1 MKSLYSIH
9 LSTAKSWRGGENQI
23 WLLAKG
29 LLARGQ
35 KVLVLAPEGAP
46 LHERCAAAG
55 IPTRA
60 LKLRGA
66 IDPLG
71 TLRLYRLLQKEK
83 PDVLHLHDGHAVL
96 AGQIAGRGVA
106 REKLKVVVHRRT
118 VFALRGK
125 WKYSGRVDRVIAI
138 SAAVKEQCL
147 AAGLPESQIR
157 VVYSGLEF
165 PAPVPDSA
173 ALEFRARL
181 GIPPDAF
188 VIAHA
193 AALTSEKRQA
203 DMIRAVAGV
212 NERLKAQQRAGVH
225 LVLAGTGDQEQLLR
239 SEVKACGQEGN
250 IHFPGFVKDLRAL
263 WASGTIA
270 FYASE
275 AEGLCTALIEAQ
287 GAGLP
292 ALITRAGGMVEVV
305 EGGVSGVVVEIG
317 DVAKMSASL
326 LGLIERTEIRQRM
339 GVAAASRMREKF
351 SAAAMV
357 AGVERVYREFCGC

>member
-1 MKSLYSIH
+1 MKSLYSVH
-9 LSTAKSWRGGENQI
+9 LSTARSWRGGENQI

-55 IPTRA
+55 IPTRV
-60 LKLRGA
+60 LTLRGSV
-66 IDPLG
+66 DPLG
-71 TLRLYRLLQKEK
+71 TLRLYRLLRKER

-96 AGQIAGRGVA
+96 AGQIAARGMK
-106 REKLKVVVHRRT
+106 REDLRVVVHRRT

-138 SAAVKEQCL
+138 SSAVKDQCV
-147 AAGLPESQIR
+147 AAGLAENQIR
-157 VVYSGLEF
+157 VVFSGLEF
-165 PAPVPDSA
+165 PAPADREA
-173 ALEFRARL
+173 AAEFRARL
-181 GIPPDAF
+181 KISPDDF

-193 AALTSEKRQA
+193 AALTSEKRQI
-203 DMIRAVAGV
+203 DMIRAVAAV
-212 NERLKAQQRAGVH
+212 NEKLKAESRPGVH
-225 LVLAGTGDQEQLLR
+225 LVLAGTGDQEQVLHH
-239 SEVKACGQEGN
+239 EAKACGQESN
-250 IHFPGFVKDLRAL
+250 IHFIGFAKDLRPL
-263 WASGTIA
+263 WASSTIA

-305 EGGVSGVVVEIG
+305 EDGISGLIVEIG
-317 DVAKMSASL
+317 DVPKMAAAIQSL
-326 LGLIERTEIRQRM
+326 LEQPQRREKMGL
-339 GVAAASRMREKF
+339 AAAARMRDKF

-357 AGVERVYREFCGC
+357 DGIERVYRERGGQ